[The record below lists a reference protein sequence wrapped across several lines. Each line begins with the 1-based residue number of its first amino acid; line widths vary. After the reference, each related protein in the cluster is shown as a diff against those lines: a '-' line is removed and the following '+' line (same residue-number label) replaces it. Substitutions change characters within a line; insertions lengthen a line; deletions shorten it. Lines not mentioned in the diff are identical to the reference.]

1 MTFILAPE
9 WSHMAVATAGA
20 FLLGWL
26 LCWGMD
32 RLFMKEVVD
41 DRIAG
46 IALSCA
52 VAFVVIMFWATVV
65 LTWLVRS
72 DPYIGGRPIVIPP
85 FPYAVS
91 LILGLAAVGVLRTI
105 LYGREYEEGEE
116 ELVFDPDIY
125 DQAQYDEEV
134 LAWDEQHRH
143 KNYFSRHWAGHLSLP
158 VSFWINGA
166 LLSALIA
173 AAVEAAGDRIRDNG
187 GTLRGLAVVALAYAA
202 FSALFWVWSAV
213 GIWRSAYWHR
223 RRGGTPG
230 WGLGARILVVLF
242 ALVVLARSGDI
253 ALRTRELGT
262 LAAGGD
268 VIGPVAEMK
277 ASADGRDLSLRGN
290 LAAGSA
296 ERFEAMLE
304 AGPGL
309 RRVLLSSSRGRYF
322 EAERI
327 AALIRGR
334 GLDTRVEDVCLA
346 PCTDLLLAGRE
357 RTAPERARI
366 GFHQPNFPADDGYGL
381 RKAVER
387 TRADWLAAGVKPEF
401 VERVLITPAQAMW
414 FPDPAELVEANVL
427 TGSDVFVT
435 KGGERRRETAA
446 EMRLRRNMAATAER
460 INATLPRRLS
470 EDTTI
475 LRVSASGTTL
485 THHYRLDADAIDAA
499 GTRQGIGRQL
509 RRQVC
514 ADVNMALAIRE
525 GARFVHSYSDRRGR
539 HAVDIVI
546 DACP

>member
-1 MTFILAPE
+1 MSFILAPE
-9 WSHMAVATAGA
+9 WSHMAIAAAGA
-20 FLLGWL
+20 FVLGYL
-26 LCWGMD
+26 LCWVMD
-32 RLFMKEVVD
+32 KLFLKELVD

-52 VAFVVIMFWATVV
+52 VAFVVIMVWATVA
-65 LTWLVRS
+65 LTWLVWS
-72 DPYIGGRPIVIPP
+72 DPYVAGRPIVIPP

-91 LILGLAAVGVLRTI
+91 LIFGLALVGILRTI
-105 LYGREYEEGEE
+105 LYGREYEAGDE
-116 ELVFDPDIY
+116 ELVFDADIY

-134 LAWDEQHRH
+134 LAWDERHRH

-158 VSFWINGA
+158 VSFWINAA
-166 LLSALIA
+166 LFSALIA
-173 AAVEAAGDRIRDNG
+173 GSVEFAGNRLRDNG
-187 GTLRGLAVVALAYAA
+187 GTLRGLAIIALAYAA

-230 WGLGARILVVLF
+230 WGLAARIAVVLF
-242 ALVVLARSGDI
+242 ALVILTRSGDI

-268 VIGPVAEMK
+268 VIGSVAEMK
-277 ASADGRDLSLRGN
+277 LSGEGGELSVRGN

-296 ERFEAMLE
+296 ERFETLLE
-304 AGPGL
+304 SNPRV

-322 EAERI
+322 EAERM
-327 AALIRGR
+327 AALIRAR
-334 GLDTRVEDVCLA
+334 GLDTRVEDACLA

-357 RTAPERARI
+357 RTAPEQARI
-366 GFHQPNFPADDGYGL
+366 GFHQPNFPADDGYGM

-387 TRADWLAAGVKPEF
+387 TRADYLAAGVKPAF
-401 VERVLITPAQAMW
+401 VDRVLATPAQLMW
-414 FPDPAELVEANVL
+414 YPDPVELLEANVL

-446 EMRLRRNMAATAER
+446 QMRVRRNMATTAEQ

-470 EDTTI
+470 EDTTL
-475 LRVSASGTTL
+475 LRMSASGTTL
-485 THHYRLDADAIDAA
+485 THHYRIEADRIDAA
-499 GTRQGIGRQL
+499 GTRQGLGRQL
-509 RRQVC
+509 RRQLCSEVE
-514 ADVNMALAIRE
+514 MALAVRE
-525 GARFVHSYSDRRGR
+525 GARFVHSFSDRHGR

-546 DACP
+546 SECP